1 MCFVVVFEEIWF
13 RKVIDRFG
21 NFRVR
26 KKGFKCYLLL
36 STGRLNER
44 VMELLL
50 LCVGRI
56 VFELFHKTKRF
67 ERRFVSFSQLMTVLM
82 IITNFWGSEF
92 GLFYS
97 GLPRQLNRD
106 IYIWN
111 ILSKQKK
118 NIYDSLHFKNQVL
131 FVYFYVDLLS
141 NSLRAEVEL
150 KTFKIVF
157 VAFFYRIYLKLKYR
171 TRIRIYISK

>member
-1 MCFVVVFEEIWF
+1 MFCFVVV
-13 RKVIDRFG
+13 DRFWEFLRG
-21 NFRVR
+21 ERGCVMC
-26 KKGFKCYLLL
+26 CYLLL

-67 ERRFVSFSQLMTVLM
+67 ERRLVSFSQLMTVLM

-106 IYIWN
+106 IYLRN
-111 ILSKQKK
+111 ILSKQKYM
-118 NIYDSLHFKNQVL
+118 YDSHFTSEIKFSFSFISMSICFCRIL
-131 FVYFYVDLLS
+131 F
-141 NSLRAEVEL
+141 EL
-150 KTFKIVF
+150 K
-157 VAFFYRIYLKLKYR
+157 LN
-171 TRIRIYISK
+171 

>member
-1 MCFVVVFEEIWF
+1 MFCWSS
-13 RKVIDRFG
+13 KVKSYRQVWEFWG
-21 NFRVR
+21 EKE
-26 KKGFKCYLLL
+26 KKVCYVLYLLL

-56 VFELFHKTKRF
+56 VFELFHKTIRS
-67 ERRFVSFSQLMTVLM
+67 ERRLVSFSQLMTVLM

-106 IYIWN
+106 IYLRN
-111 ILSKQKK
+111 ILSKRKVYMIHFTSLQKSSSLCLFLCRLFVVEFSSSWSWIK
-118 NIYDSLHFKNQVL
+118 NI
-131 FVYFYVDLLS
+131 
-141 NSLRAEVEL
+141 
-150 KTFKIVF
+150 
-157 VAFFYRIYLKLKYR
+157 
-171 TRIRIYISK
+171 